1 MKAETSHANYPCFFF
16 AVSFSGGVMIYFD
29 RIEVVNYL
37 IPSAG
42 KIHSGFIS
50 IIV

>member
-1 MKAETSHANYPCFFF
+1 
-16 AVSFSGGVMIYFD
+16 MIYFD

-42 KIHSGFIS
+42 KLTSVKQAKNIKHYVYPKLPS
-50 IIV
+50 

>member
-1 MKAETSHANYPCFFF
+1 MLHTYSVFLSY
-16 AVSFSGGVMIYFD
+16 SGGVMIYFD

-42 KIHSGFIS
+42 NLTRSNLK
-50 IIV
+50 

>member
-1 MKAETSHANYPCFFF
+1 
-16 AVSFSGGVMIYFD
+16 MIYFD

-42 KIHSGFIS
+42 TLTRPKTSNTE
-50 IIV
+50 IILD